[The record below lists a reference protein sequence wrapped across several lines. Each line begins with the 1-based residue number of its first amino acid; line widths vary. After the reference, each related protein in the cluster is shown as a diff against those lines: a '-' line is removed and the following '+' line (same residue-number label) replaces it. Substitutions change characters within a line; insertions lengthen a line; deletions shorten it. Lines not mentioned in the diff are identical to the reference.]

1 LFPIFAKGHVNGQ
14 DEQAIFTFLKSSCD
28 VELQIMNN
36 PAYIDWSPV
45 RSYDI
50 TWNFAKVR
58 CFFVLFYFCI
68 VLY

>member
-1 LFPIFAKGHVNGQ
+1 
-14 DEQAIFTFLKSSCD
+14 
-28 VELQIMNN
+28 MNN

-58 CFFVLFYFCI
+58 PIEIEIGLRLNLNDSDEIECEIECEIEWNFIL
-68 VLY
+68 